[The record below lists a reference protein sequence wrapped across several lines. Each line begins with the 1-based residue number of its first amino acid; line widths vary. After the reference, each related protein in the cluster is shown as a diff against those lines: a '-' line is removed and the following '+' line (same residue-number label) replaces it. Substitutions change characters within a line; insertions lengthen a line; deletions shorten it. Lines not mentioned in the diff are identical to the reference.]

1 MSIRRNRL
9 SRVSWGTSFLRKA
22 EPGKGELGMSMW
34 VFRLAIA
41 LGAFLLFL
49 VQPLIARFILPWF
62 GGGPT
67 VWTGCMLFFQVAL
80 LAGYAYSHVVIRS
93 LGPIRAAKLH
103 GVWLVV
109 SLLFLPLIPSERWQ
123 PEAGGGAV
131 VGILLVLVMTVG
143 LPYLVLS
150 TTGPLI
156 QSWFV
161 HVFPQRSP
169 YRLFALSNL
178 GSLVG
183 LFAYPFL
190 FEPWFKLSTQAWGWS
205 ALFVVYALACAG
217 CLFLAIRKEAVA
229 EADVDAQ
236 SVDPNEA
243 HDFES
248 LSTLQQFFRV
258 FFWLLLAFVPSLLL
272 VSTTAQI
279 SQEVAVVPFLW
290 TLPLGL
296 YLLSFVICFD
306 RPRWYH
312 RGFWGTAMVISL
324 ALAAGCLYAGPR
336 ARLGFQLMFYC
347 GALFTVCVA
356 CHGELFRYRP
366 NPRQLTLFYLCLSIG
381 GALGGLFVA
390 LVAPIIFAD
399 YWELSL
405 AYFIAPVIM
414 LLSWSFAGRQRL
426 RASRKLQ
433 LALGCGGLLTV
444 LWGCVLWI
452 EGVSAHN
459 LLAYNIE
466 KKGWLD
472 GLVETAPRFLRVYQP
487 SVYFQDRDEYGV
499 LKVTH
504 GVWGMELVNGKI
516 LHGVQPWD
524 EEHRMKPTSYYSA
537 RSGLGVA
544 MQHYLLQLPLD
555 FPRKV
560 GVIGLGTGAI
570 AAWGEAGDH
579 YTFYE
584 LNPNVK
590 RVAED
595 YFSYLKE
602 TPADQKVV
610 LGDARLALERE
621 YERQGSQKYQVL
633 VLDAFSSDAIPM
645 HLLTSEAMEVY
656 LKHLTPNGILA
667 VHVSNRFL
675 NLPPLVRNLA
685 EDAGYRAELIVCQSS
700 GDGLHAASN
709 WVLVTQNQDFLAKPE
724 VVEKI
729 EGWGEELQNEVR
741 WTDDFGSLWQVIG
754 PRDSEN

>member
-1 MSIRRNRL
+1 MN
-9 SRVSWGTSFLRKA
+9 
-22 EPGKGELGMSMW
+22 MW

-80 LAGYAYSHVVIRS
+80 LAGYAYSHLVIRW

-103 GVWLVV
+103 GVWLVA
-109 SLLFLPLIPSERWQ
+109 SLLFLPLIPSEQWQ
-123 PEAGGGAV
+123 PEAGSGAV
-131 VGILLVLVMTVG
+131 AGILLVLVMTVG

-190 FEPWFKLSTQAWGWS
+190 FEPWLKLSTQAWGWS
-205 ALFVVYALACAG
+205 ALFLLYALACAG
-217 CLFLAIRKEAVA
+217 CLILAIRKNDIAAPSTDLPSPESNSTH
-229 EADVDAQ
+229 E
-236 SVDPNEA
+236 
-243 HDFES
+243 FES
-248 LSTLQQFFRV
+248 MSSYQQVLRV
-258 FFWLLLAFVPSLLL
+258 LFWLVLAFVPSLLL
-272 VSTTAQI
+272 VATTAQI

-312 RGFWGTAMVISL
+312 RGFWGVAMVVTLIL
-324 ALAAGCLYAGPR
+324 AVGCLYAGPK

-347 GALFTVCVA
+347 GALFTVCVS
-356 CHGELFRYRP
+356 CHGELVRLKP
-366 NPRQLTLFYLCLSIG
+366 NPQQLTLFYLCLSIG

-399 YWELSL
+399 YWELSV

-414 LLSWSFAGRQRL
+414 LLAWSFAGRKRL
-426 RASRKLQ
+426 RASRRLQ
-433 LALGCGGLLTV
+433 FAVVCGGLLTLV
-444 LWGCVLWI
+444 WGGVLWI

-466 KKGWLD
+466 KKGWIK
-472 GLVETAPRFLRVYQP
+472 GFVETAPRFLRVYQP

-504 GVWGMELVNGKI
+504 GAWGMELVNGRI

-524 EEHRMKPTSYYSA
+524 EEHRMKPTSYYSD

-544 MQHYLLQLPLD
+544 MEHYLLQLPQEQ
-555 FPRKV
+555 PRKV

-570 AAWGEAGDH
+570 AAWGEAGDQ

-595 YFSYLKE
+595 YFSYLND
-602 TPADQKVV
+602 TPADQQVV

-621 YERQGSQKYQVL
+621 LERQGTRGYQLL

-645 HLLTSEAMEVY
+645 HLLTREAMDVY
-656 LKHLTPNGILA
+656 LQHLATDGILA

-685 EDAGYRAELIVCQSS
+685 EDAGYEAELVACKSS

-709 WVLVTQNQDFLAKPE
+709 WVLVTRNQDFLKKPE
-724 VVEKI
+724 VQGKI
-729 EGWGEELQNEVR
+729 EGWDEDSQNDVR

-754 PRDSEN
+754 PRESDP

>member
-1 MSIRRNRL
+1 
-9 SRVSWGTSFLRKA
+9 
-22 EPGKGELGMSMW
+22 
-34 VFRLAIA
+34 
-41 LGAFLLFL
+41 
-49 VQPLIARFILPWF
+49 
-62 GGGPT
+62 
-67 VWTGCMLFFQVAL
+67 
-80 LAGYAYSHVVIRS
+80 
-93 LGPIRAAKLH
+93 
-103 GVWLVV
+103 
-109 SLLFLPLIPSERWQ
+109 
-123 PEAGGGAV
+123 
-131 VGILLVLVMTVG
+131 
-143 LPYLVLS
+143 
-150 TTGPLI
+150 
-156 QSWFV
+156 
-161 HVFPQRSP
+161 VFPQRSP

-205 ALFVVYALACAG
+205 ALFVIYVVACAG
-217 CLFLAIRKEAVA
+217 CLFLAIRKERV
-229 EADVDAQ
+229 VDADAEDTPA
-236 SVDPNEA
+236 DPQEA
-243 HDFES
+243 HNFEAMS
-248 LSTLQQFFRV
+248 AFQQLFRIL
-258 FFWLLLAFVPSLLL
+258 FWLVLAFVPSLLL

-312 RGFWGTAMVISL
+312 RGFWGIAMMLSL
-324 ALAAGCLYAGPR
+324 VLATGCLYAGPK
-336 ARLGFQLMFYC
+336 AQLGFQLTFYC
-347 GALFTVCVA
+347 AALFTVCVA

-366 NPRQLTLFYLCLSIG
+366 NPSQLTLFYLCLSIG

-390 LVAPIIFAD
+390 LVAPVVFAD
-399 YWELSL
+399 YWELSI

-414 LLSWSFAGRQRL
+414 LFSWSFAGRQRL
-426 RASRKLQ
+426 RASRRLQ
-433 LALGCGGLLTV
+433 LALGGGSLLTL
-444 LWGCVLWI
+444 LWGCALWI

-459 LLAYNIE
+459 LLTYNIE
-466 KKGWLD
+466 KNGWWS
-472 GLVETAPRFLRVYQP
+472 GFVETAPRFLRVYQP

-499 LKVTH
+499 LKVMH
-504 GVWGMELVNGKI
+504 GIWGMELVNGRI

-524 EEHRMKPTSYYSA
+524 EEHRMQPTSYYSA

-544 MQHYLLQLPLD
+544 MEHYLLQLPQD
-555 FPRKV
+555 SQRKV

-570 AAWGEAGDH
+570 AAWGEAGDQ

-602 TPADQKVV
+602 TPADQNVV

-621 YERQGSQKYQVL
+621 YEAEGAKGYQVL

-656 LKHLTPNGILA
+656 LKHLSPDGILA

-685 EDAGYRAELIVCQSS
+685 EDAGYRAELVVCQSS

-709 WVLVTQNQDFLAKPE
+709 WVLVTQNQEFFEQPE
-724 VVEKI
+724 VQKKI
-729 EGWGEELQNEVR
+729 EGWEEERQNEVR
-741 WTDDFGSLWQVIG
+741 WTDDFGSLWQVMG
-754 PRDSEN
+754 PRESQH